1 MKNIEI
7 IAHIPFLPE
16 KLMGPIREG
25 DYKLTRRRGE
35 EYVSKGLMGKEV
47 LNLLIGSACLAKAKE
62 ISQDIKH
69 LSRKGEVPEELN
81 LAKENLSQWG
91 ASIILESLHRLGTS

>member
-7 IAHIPFLPE
+7 FAFIPRIPE
-16 KLMGPIREG
+16 CLMGPIRNG
-25 DYKLTRRRGE
+25 DYKLTEHRGE
-35 EYVSKGLMGKEV
+35 EYVSEGLMEEEI
-47 LNLLIGSACLAKAKE
+47 LNLLIGSACLTKAKE

-81 LAKENLSQWG
+81 LAKEDLSQWG